1 MVLCLYLVV
10 FLIIFFFFFS
20 SRRRHTR
27 LQGDWSSD
35 VCSSDLVLGGFS
47 YFDMGVNPP
56 YNFHLLA
63 GHGGL
68 GDRIFLT
75 DRLALR
81 LEARAYY
88 APKSCCLSS
97 TWVGHV
103 LGSAGLSFFIG
114 GGGPHEELPPPIPQP
129 KRDSIIA
136 AGGKPP
142 QAPPPTRAGANYEQR
157 TSDPAHQTEW

>member
-1 MVLCLYLVV
+1 MV
-10 FLIIFFFFFS
+10 
-20 SRRRHTR
+20 
-27 LQGDWSSD
+27 
-35 VCSSDLVLGGFS
+35 
-47 YFDMGVNPP
+47 VNPP
-56 YNFHLLA
+56 YNFALHSA
-63 GHGGL
+63 HGGL
-68 GDRIFLT
+68 GDRVFLT

-114 GGGPHEELPPPIPQP
+114 GGGPPEEPPPPLPQP
-129 KRDSIIA
+129 KRDFLIP

-142 QAPPPTRAGANYEQR
+142 PTPPPTPAGAAYEQR
-157 TSDPAHQTEW
+157 TSDWGHQRY

>member
-1 MVLCLYLVV
+1 MTHSSPVL
-10 FLIIFFFFFS
+10 FIFFFFNDTATTEIYTLS
-20 SRRRHTR
+20 LHDA
-27 LQGDWSSD
+27 LPI
-35 VCSSDLVLGGFS
+35 L
-47 YFDMGVNPP
+47 NPP

-97 TWVGHV
+97 TR
-103 LGSAGLSFFIG
+103 S
-114 GGGPHEELPPPIPQP
+114 EEH
-129 KRDSIIA
+129 
-136 AGGKPP
+136 
-142 QAPPPTRAGANYEQR
+142 
-157 TSDPAHQTEW
+157 TSELQSPCNLVCRLLLEKKKI

>member
-1 MVLCLYLVV
+1 VREAGAHLHDNGGGTHDV
-10 FLIIFFFFFS
+10 
-20 SRRRHTR
+20 HTSPAAHAH
-27 LQGDWSSD
+27 LDI
-35 VCSSDLVLGGFS
+35 
-47 YFDMGVNPP
+47 GVNPP
-56 YNFHLLA
+56 DHVALHA
-63 GHGGL
+63 AHGGL
-68 GDRIFLT
+68 RDRVFLT

-114 GGGPHEELPPPIPQP
+114 GGGPHEELPPPIPKP

-142 QAPPPTRAGANYEQR
+142 EPPRPT
-157 TSDPAHQTEW
+157 

>member
-1 MVLCLYLVV
+1 
-10 FLIIFFFFFS
+10 
-20 SRRRHTR
+20 
-27 LQGDWSSD
+27 
-35 VCSSDLVLGGFS
+35 
-47 YFDMGVNPP
+47 MGVNPP

-103 LGSAGLSFFIG
+103 LGSAGLPVFLRG
-114 GGGPHEELPPPIPQP
+114 RRPPEGVPPARSQP
-129 KRDSIIA
+129 KRRCFIA
-136 AGGKPP
+136 PGGTPA
-142 QAPPPTRAGANYEQR
+142 APPPPPRAR
-157 TSDPAHQTEW
+157 TAPDAPRL